1 MLKLKEQIKGTGMK
15 IVIRK
20 TVQSV
25 KNHYNHS
32 QNI

>member
-1 MLKLKEQIKGTGMK
+1 MFEKQIKGTGMK

-20 TVQSV
+20 TVQFV